1 MDETT
6 VLDETPAEE
15 LPQTEKKGRKGRHS
29 KPQKNKKKGGGKKGL
44 VIALCV
50 ILALLVLAALFVFVV
65 YGGRHMYLKTELGGG
80 APDASA
86 FMKNGAEASYVGD
99 VNVSETKEGT
109 YILKVKSGGK
119 VRPELLIVRDTKA
132 PTTDTTEISITIDD
146 KALDAKEALGDVK
159 DASEF
164 TATWVNEPSYGEAG
178 VYDCSIKLEDACG
191 NSRTAKL
198 TVKVLGLVDVLEHE
212 AGQPRPQ
219 LKDFM
224 VVERDDAKLVTD
236 LDEITW
242 DELGDYEVKAEFDGK
257 TYTSTLRI
265 VDTTAPAPDMIPVA
279 VLKDGK
285 IEAKDIPLSDGDA
298 SEVSYE
304 FTSEPILSKVGTVSC
319 GIKATDAVGNSSDA
333 RAKIIVCDAIA
344 ELEASMDTVTE
355 KDVLA
360 ALGEDYAGYKLES
373 DTFERTALGA
383 HAMIFSKGSDRI
395 TVGVVIKDSVAPT
408 AEGID
413 CQCSTGYYCDPIK
426 FVTNLSDMSRVTAK
440 FVNEPDC
447 SVEGEQAVQI
457 ILTDRFGNETT
468 VDAKAVISPD
478 KTAPTIYAARDRY
491 CYVGEAVSYFKEVF
505 AEDNADP
512 EPTLDVDKSKVD
524 AKTAGEYDVTY
535 TATDHEGN
543 TSSVTVKF
551 TFIEKKISDEK
562 LDEVV
567 DKVIKEILTDDM
579 TVPEQAAAIYDY
591 CYSNI
596 IYTGTSDKTDWKSEA
611 YRGLTEGVGDCFT
624 FYSASYALLQKIDCQ
639 VLSVER
645 LGGRTQHFWCLVN
658 LGTGWYHFD
667 SCNVGPEKLRCFM
680 KTSEELLQY
689 SQQYWRFD
697 TTLYPAVETIPYSMN

>member
-1 MDETT
+1 M
-6 VLDETPAEE
+6 EE
-15 LPQTEKKGRKGRHS
+15 NVIVEENTEEPKKRKSSGKHRKPDKPKKSRKGLIIALAIVLA
-29 KPQKNKKKGGGKKGL
+29 L
-44 VIALCV
+44 VI
-50 ILALLVLAALFVFVV
+50 IAAVVVFAV
-65 YGGRHMYLKTELGGG
+65 YAGMHIYLKAELGDG
-80 APDASA
+80 APSASA
-86 FMKNGAEASYVGD
+86 FLKGKGEASYVGEPD
-99 VNVSETKEGT
+99 VSLSEEGS
-109 YILKVKSGGK
+109 YVLKIKSGDR
-119 VRPELLIVRDTKA
+119 VRPVLLIVRDTKA
-132 PTTDTTEISITIDD
+132 PKGESTDAAITIDEKSMKPED
-146 KALDAKEALGDVK
+146 ALKDLG
-159 DASEF
+159 DASEY
-164 TATWVNEPSYGEAG
+164 TVKWLSEPAYGQAG
-178 VYDCSIKLEDACG
+178 VYDCSIELKDACG
-191 NSRTAKL
+191 NGR
-198 TVKVLGLVDVLEHE
+198 TVKAQVTVLGAVDVLEHE
-212 AGQPRPQ
+212 MGQPRPV

-224 VVERDDAKLVTD
+224 VVERENAKLVTD
-236 LDEITW
+236 LNDIAW
-242 DELGDYEVKAEFDGK
+242 DELGDSTVQIEFDGK
-257 TYTSTLRI
+257 TYSSTLRI
-265 VDTTAPAPDMIPVA
+265 VDTTAPVPDLVPLA
-279 VLKDGK
+279 VLPDAEP
-285 IEAKDIPLSDGDA
+285 EASELAIGCEDA
-298 SEVSYE
+298 TEVSYE
-304 FTSEPILSKVGTVSC
+304 FTSSPELSKVGTVGC
-319 GIKATDAVGNSSDA
+319 TVKATDEAGNTA
-333 RAKIIVCDAIA
+333 EAEGKILVCDALA
-344 ELEASMDTVTE
+344 EFEASNE
-355 KDVLA
+355 LLSESAVLA
-360 ALGEDYAGYKLES
+360 QLSEDYSGYKMETEPFMLNS
-373 DTFERTALGA
+373 LGA
-383 HAMIFSKGSDRI
+383 HAVTFTKGDSRI
-395 TVGVVIKDSVAPT
+395 VVGVTVKDTAAPT

-413 CQCSTGYYCDPIK
+413 CPCSTGYYCQPIK
-426 FVTNLSDMSRVTAK
+426 FVTNIVDVSSVKAS
-440 FVNEPDC
+440 FVNEPDW
-447 SVEGEQAVQI
+447 SVEGEQDVEI
-457 ILTDRFGNETT
+457 ILTDRSGNETT
-468 VDAKAVISPD
+468 VKAKAVISPD
-478 KTAPTIYAARDRY
+478 ETAPVIYAARDRY
-491 CYVGEAVSYFKEVF
+491 CYVGEAVAYFKEVF